1 MSEQQMTPD
10 EQAQLDAVRAAMKDP
25 NVSLHIVQT
34 FTHGR
39 AVQVKVKSRKIG
51 PYFFPA
57 ADEGLADVLALLGT
71 MADE

>member
-1 MSEQQMTPD
+1 MTEPQMTD
-10 EQAQLDAVRAAMKDP
+10 EEQAQLDEVRAAMKDP
-25 NVSLHIVQT
+25 NVSLHIVHT

-39 AVQVKVKSRKIG
+39 AVQVKIKSRKIG

-57 ADEGLADVLALLGT
+57 QGEKLSDVFALLGT